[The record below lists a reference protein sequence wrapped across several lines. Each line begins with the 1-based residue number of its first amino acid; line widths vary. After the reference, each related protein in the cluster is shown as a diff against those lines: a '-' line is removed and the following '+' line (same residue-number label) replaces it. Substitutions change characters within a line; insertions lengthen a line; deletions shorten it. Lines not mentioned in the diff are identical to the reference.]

1 MMRDMYNSSIHL
13 CQFGKAA
20 LGFSG
25 TLSLAISRYSPHA
38 LDLVATSYA
47 KAMAEAFA
55 MMHWGARIDANDV
68 EFVLAPLRAA
78 ASAPSFF
85 QSDYLG
91 PHSLWILDSDC

>member
-1 MMRDMYNSSIHL
+1 
-13 CQFGKAA
+13 
-20 LGFSG
+20 
-25 TLSLAISRYSPHA
+25 
-38 LDLVATSYA
+38 
-47 KAMAEAFA
+47 MAEAFA